1 MAANPGTASRTRLA
15 PGPRH
20 PCWVLC
26 TPADRTA
33 TVSEFPSAETTLM
46 TVLTPPRLRL
56 AALLLARPRVLAAP
70 RRRWCRPGAAQPAG
84 HTQAGAPGASE
95 GSGDRGDDA
104 SERACQRYA
113 EQQGLDVRRIRD
125 TRQSG
130 KNNVEVT
137 LSVQDRHGRYDARC
151 IYDAD
156 DQEVRELTPL
166 NTGDSADRDSEV
178 DERLAT
184 RAQNACEQLAEDRN
198 LKDVDLGAPQAR
210 GRDTIEIGLRARL
223 HGERQNLSCLYDDEQ
238 RHAVLAE

>member
-1 MAANPGTASRTRLA
+1 MTILTSRPRGLQASRPWL
-15 PGPRH
+15 
-20 PCWVLC
+20 
-26 TPADRTA
+26 
-33 TVSEFPSAETTLM
+33 
-46 TVLTPPRLRL
+46 L
-56 AALLLARPRVLAAP
+56 AAGVLLAGG
-70 RRRWCRPGAAQPAG
+70 GAAQAQLNP
-84 HTQAGAPGASE
+84 QDILKQVLPGASQDK

-137 LSVQDRHGRYDARC
+137 LSVQDRHDRYDARC

-166 NTGDSADRDSEV
+166 NTGDRADRDSEV

-198 LKDVDLGAPQAR
+198 LEDVDLGAAR
-210 GRDTIEIGLRARL
+210 ARDRDTIEIGVRARL

-238 RHAVLAE
+238 RRAVLAE